1 MFILLQTKLILQL
14 AYLPKFIMK
23 EALTNLKAQLE
34 GEIFFD
40 NAHRVLYATDASA
53 YRELPEAVAIP
64 KTASDI
70 QKLIRFAKENG
81 TSLIPR
87 AAGTSLAGQVVGGGI
102 VVDISKYMTGILE
115 FNEAEHWVRVQPGVI
130 RDELNMFLKSKGFF
144 FGPETSTANRAM
156 IGGMVG
162 NNSCGSNSIA
172 YGTTR
177 DHLLEVKGF
186 LSDGSEVVF
195 EKIAVRSFEEKL
207 CRNDLE
213 GNIFRNIYEILSDK
227 SNQEEIR
234 REFPKPSVKRRN
246 TGYALDALMT
256 MKPFSPDGDDFD
268 FCKLV
273 AGSEGT
279 LIFITEIKL
288 NVLPLPAGVSGL
300 LCAHFNS
307 IDDSLRANL
316 IALKYMPVASE
327 LIDHYILDCTKEN
340 IEQRK
345 NSFFVQGD
353 PQAILVVELTGATED
368 EVRMKAAACI
378 ADMQS
383 QHLGYHFP
391 LLLGEDTRK
400 VWSLRKAGL
409 GLLGNIP
416 GDDKPVAVI
425 EDTAVD
431 VTDLPAYIREFNEI
445 LKKHHLSSVHYAHA
459 GSGELHLRPII
470 NLKTAS
476 GNQLF
481 KIIAQEIATLVK
493 KYKGSLSGEHGDGRL
508 RGEFIP
514 QMVGSKNYEL
524 FKSIKHTWD
533 PNGIF
538 NPGKIVDTPPMNT
551 SLRYE
556 PAATT
561 PELKT
566 TFRFYNQNIL
576 QHAEQ
581 CNGTGECRKTHHT
594 GGTMCPSYMAT
605 KNEKDT
611 TRARANVL
619 REFLT
624 RSDQPNRYDHE
635 EILEVMDLCLSCKGC
650 KSECPSNVDVAKLK
664 AEFLQQ
670 YYDVH
675 RVPRRSKIIAQ
686 FSKMSAMASKVPG
699 LYNFMVSTPPFST
712 MIKSFTG
719 FAAKRSMPRM
729 YKTTLKKWYATHQ
742 RNRSTRSS
750 GKMVYLF
757 CDEFTNYND
766 TEIGIKTILLLERLG
781 YEVVIPEHIESGRT
795 WLSKGLIKKAKEI
808 SQKNINL
815 LYPLISEKTPLIG
828 IEPSAIL
835 TFRDEYIDLADESSF
850 EKAKSLSKN
859 VFYIDEFLASEIA
872 AEKIDSNLFNT
883 EIKNILVQGHC
894 HQKSLSNI
902 NATLRVLSFLPN
914 SKVSLIPSGCCGM
927 AGSFG
932 YEKEHYDLSMQ
943 IGELV
948 LLPTLRNAP
957 SDAMVAAP
965 GTSCR
970 HQIKDGVSKK
980 SFHPVE
986 ILFDALK

>member
-1 MFILLQTKLILQL
+1 MKDALAKLKSQL
-14 AYLPKFIMK
+14 D
-23 EALTNLKAQLE
+23 
-34 GEIFFD
+34 GELFFD
-40 NAHRVLYATDASA
+40 NAHKVLYATDASA
-53 YRELPEAVAIP
+53 YRELPQAVAIP
-64 KTASDI
+64 KNESDI
-70 QKLIRFAKENG
+70 KKLIRFANENN

-87 AAGTSLAGQVVGGGI
+87 AAGTSLAGQVVGPGI
-102 VVDISKYMTGILE
+102 VVDVSKYITAILE
-115 FNEAEHWVRVQPGVI
+115 FNEEEHWVRVQPGVI
-130 RDELNMFLKSKGFF
+130 RDELNMFLKPKGFF

-186 LSDGSEVVF
+186 LSDGSDVVF
-195 EKIAVRSFEEKL
+195 KSIPGHSFNEKL
-207 CRNDLE
+207 RDDTLE
-213 GNIFRNIYEILSDK
+213 NNIYKNIRDILSDHA
-227 SNQEEIR
+227 NRAEIEK
-234 REFPKPSVKRRN
+234 EFPKPTVKRRN
-246 TGYALDALMT
+246 TGFALDALMT
-256 MKPFSPDGDDFD
+256 MKPFDPEGSDFN
-268 FCKLV
+268 FCKLI

-279 LIFITEIKL
+279 LVFITEIKV
-288 NVLPLPAGVSGL
+288 NVLPLPTTISGL

-307 IDDSLRANL
+307 IDESLRANL
-316 IALKYMPVASE
+316 IALKYKPVASE
-327 LIDHYILDCTKEN
+327 LIDHYILECTKEN

-345 NSFFVQGD
+345 NSFFVQGE
-353 PQAILVVELTGATED
+353 PQAILVVELTGDTED
-368 EVRMKAAACI
+368 EVRMKAAACEQEMR
-378 ADMQS
+378 D
-383 QHLGYHFP
+383 QHLGFHFP
-391 LLLGEDTRK
+391 LLFGDDTRK

-416 GDDKPVAVI
+416 DDDKPVAVI

-431 VTDLPAYIREFNEI
+431 VNDLPAYIREFNEI
-445 LKKHHLSSVHYAHA
+445 LKKHNLSSVHYAHA

-470 NLKTAS
+470 NLKTKE

-514 QMVGSKNYEL
+514 QMVGEKNYEL
-524 FKSIKHTWD
+524 FKEIKKTWD
-533 PNGIF
+533 PKGIF

-551 SLRYE
+551 QLRYE
-556 PAATT
+556 PGQET
-561 PELKT
+561 PALKT
-566 TFRFYNQNIL
+566 TFRFYNQDIL

-635 EILEVMDLCLSCKGC
+635 EIHEVMDLCLSCKGC

-675 RVPRRSKIIAQ
+675 GVPRRSKLIAQ
-686 FSKMSAMASKVPG
+686 FSKMSAMGARVPA

-712 MIKSFTG
+712 LIKSFSG
-719 FAAKRSMPRM
+719 FATKRSMPLM
-729 YKTTLKKWYATHQ
+729 YKTTLKKWYSNHIKHKTA
-742 RNRSTRSS
+742 NST
-750 GKMVYLF
+750 GKKVYLF

-766 TEIGIKTILLLERLG
+766 TEIGIKAILFLEKSG
-781 YEVVIPEHIESGRT
+781 YEVVIPEHMESGRT
-795 WLSKGLIKKAKEI
+795 WLSKGLIREAKKI
-808 SQKNINL
+808 SRRNIEL
-815 LYPLISEKTPLIG
+815 LSPVISEKTPLVG

-835 TFRDEYIDLADESSF
+835 TFRDEYIDLADDDIF
-850 EKAKSLSKN
+850 DKAKALAKN
-859 VFYIDEFLASEIA
+859 VFYIDEFLAAEMA
-872 AEKIDSNLFNT
+872 AGKIDKALFKDDV
-883 EIKNILVQGHC
+883 KNILVQGHC
-894 HQKSLSNI
+894 HQKALSNI
-902 NATLRVLSFLPN
+902 NATLKALSFIPN
-914 SKVSLIPSGCCGM
+914 SKVTLIPSGCCGM

-948 LLPTLRNAP
+948 LMPALRKAP
-957 SDAMVAAP
+957 EDTIVAAP

-970 HQIKDGVSKK
+970 HQIKDGVAKK

-986 ILFDALK
+986 ILHDALK